1 MRKQETSSNSHRD
14 ATGVRTDKP
23 PSEEQEVWVKE
34 KLHAEPALRS
44 SVAGKA
50 GERWSG
56 CGWSWGSLGACRG
69 GDWGWQRWVGAHIAT
84 SASQLG
90 PKSLTHLQRCLEHIP
105 VAIATRA
112 PVSSPGRGRAWTMAV
127 LGLLS
132 ALELDCPDACSYA
145 MDSKLIQI
153 LNSGWCFN
161 NTYQKAF
168 EWVTPLTWEFTL
180 TKSQSK

>member
-1 MRKQETSSNSHRD
+1 MPLGWEPTSLHQRNRRCGWRRNFTWS
-14 ATGVRTDKP
+14 P
-23 PSEEQEVWVKE
+23 LSEAAW
-34 KLHAEPALRS
+34 L
-44 SVAGKA
+44 GKA

-69 GDWGWQRWVGAHIAT
+69 EDWGWQRWVGAHIAT
-84 SASQLG
+84 RASQLD

-112 PVSSPGRGRAWTMAV
+112 PVSSPGRGRAWTTAV

-145 MDSKLIQI
+145 MNSKLIQI

-180 TKSQSK
+180 TKSQSR